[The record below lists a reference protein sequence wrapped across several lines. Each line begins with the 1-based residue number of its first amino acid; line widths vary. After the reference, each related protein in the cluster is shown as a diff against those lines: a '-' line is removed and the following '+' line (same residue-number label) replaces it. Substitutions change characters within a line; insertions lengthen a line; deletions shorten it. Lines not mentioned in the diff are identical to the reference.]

1 MANFSRQ
8 SKQLT
13 HYTTQIHQV
22 QPRNIISW
30 LCENKNIENAQN
42 DMPQK
47 KKTGKAHRLTISSV
61 ALLNYCFLIL
71 FKNFIS
77 CFLNNF
83 WRNFNPYSK
92 NKMKISYP
100 NSYKTQ
106 QHITSKHHLNK
117 ENRNSIHA
125 SIEK

>member
-1 MANFSRQ
+1 MHRRIC
-8 SKQLT
+8 L
-13 HYTTQIHQV
+13 
-22 QPRNIISW
+22 R
-30 LCENKNIENAQN
+30 
-42 DMPQK
+42 K

-77 CFLNNF
+77 CFLNIF
-83 WRNFNPYSK
+83 CRNFNPCSK
-92 NKMKISYP
+92 KIMKISSP
-100 NSYKTQ
+100 DSHKTQ
-106 QHITSKHHLNK
+106 KHITFKHHLNK